1 MDLIELDQ
9 DSIEVMLDDGKI
21 VAEVDSIVFE
31 NDSVLG
37 KQAVIALDCM
47 MDDSY
52 SDIDFDFSVK
62 EVYHFTLN
70 PFD

>member
-9 DSIEVMLDDGKI
+9 GSTEVMLDDGKI
-21 VAEVDSIVFE
+21 MADIDSTVFE

-52 SDIDFDFSVK
+52 FDKVADFSVM